1 MTGRTGKVRAVVV
14 GETGLA
20 NAGFQVAAV
29 LPRDHKLLLQI
40 FLLARRREPW
50 QKAFSLRVKKEFIFN
65 PADGG
70 QENLG
75 RQRNGGRQFDRLP
88 IRCHFCRLRQSLD
101 T

>member
-1 MTGRTGKVRAVVV
+1 MVSFS
-14 GETGLA
+14 
-20 NAGFQVAAV
+20 AGWNCWAHRLEAYV
-29 LPRDHKLLLQI
+29 PI
-40 FLLARRREPW
+40 FLLARRDDSW

-75 RQRNGGRQFDRLP
+75 RQRNGGCQFDRLP
-88 IRCHFCRLRQSLD
+88 IRGYFCRLRQSLE

>member
-1 MTGRTGKVRAVVV
+1 VANRSLGLPHPSRQV
-14 GETGLA
+14 GFPMWVFRCNTVTHVTFLTFPLA
-20 NAGFQVAAV
+20 
-29 LPRDHKLLLQI
+29 
-40 FLLARRREPW
+40 ARRDSW

-75 RQRNGGRQFDRLP
+75 RQRNGGCQFDKLP
-88 IRCHFCRLRQSLD
+88 IRGYLCRLRQSLE